1 MIQDFVK
8 AWDANQ
14 DNLKEYFQTH
24 EMADYR
30 AYKDLVKLLFELVIN
45 PYLKIIGKKVYNL
58 EHIHEID
65 DGDYQGTLLYAIP
78 LDTFQPTEWDYVFT
92 HQDYGSC
99 PGCDILEEIQ
109 TYNYHQFPNKEQLF
123 GHMTLCL
130 HLLQKCI
137 IPFSFGSQNEDG
149 SAKS

>member
-8 AWDANQ
+8 AWNANQ

-30 AYKDLVKLLFELVIN
+30 EYKDLVN
-45 PYLKIIGKKVYNL
+45 NL

-65 DGDYQGTLLYAIP
+65 DSDCQGTLLYAIP
-78 LDTFQPTEWDYVFT
+78 LDTYQPTEWDYVFT

-99 PGCDILEEIQ
+99 PGCDILEKIQ
-109 TYNYHQFPNKEQLF
+109 TYDHHQFPNKEQLF
-123 GHMTLCL
+123 GHMTLCM

-137 IPFSFGSQNEDG
+137 IPFSFGNQNQDG
-149 SAKS
+149 